1 MISSAR
7 RHGQKLLKP
16 IRRLFRRDHPIVAV
30 VRLYGVIAPNIGRNR
45 GALNLAALATPIEA
59 AFKTRGVTA
68 VALAINSPGG
78 SPVQS
83 ALLARRIRAL
93 AKEREIPV
101 FAFAEDVAASGGY
114 WLALA
119 GDEIFVDRNS
129 IVGSIGVISAGF
141 GFTGLIEKIG
151 VERRLYTAGDSKS
164 LLDPFSPEKHEDVE
178 QLKRIQ
184 ENIHESFK
192 AMVRER
198 RADKIDSEQEPNLFN
213 GEIWTGQD
221 AVSLG
226 LVDGLGDLR
235 EVMRE
240 KYGDRTR
247 FKLFAPRGGWLQRRF
262 GVTAPST
269 LAADFAD
276 RIVQA
281 VIDRAHWSR
290 FGL

>member
-1 MISSAR
+1 MISFVRQRLQDGVISV
-7 RHGQKLLKP
+7 
-16 IRRLFRRDHPIVAV
+16 RRLLGRDHPIVAV
-30 VRLYGVIAPNIGRNR
+30 IRLYGVIAPNIGRNR
-45 GALNLAALATPIEA
+45 GSLNLAALAGPIEA
-59 AFKTRGVTA
+59 AFKIRGVSA

-83 ALLARRIRAL
+83 ALLTRRIRSL
-93 AKEREIPV
+93 AEERGVPV

-151 VERRLYTAGDSKS
+151 VERRLHTAGDSKS
-164 LLDPFSPEKHEDVE
+164 LLDPFSPEQPEDVE
-178 QLKRIQ
+178 QLTRIQ
-184 ENIHESFK
+184 AEMHESFK

-198 RADKIDSEQEPNLFN
+198 RVGKIDNEQESSLFN
-213 GEIWTGQD
+213 GNIWTGQN

-235 EVMRE
+235 QVMRE
-240 KYGDRTR
+240 KYGDKTR
-247 FKLFAPRGGWLQRRF
+247 FKLFAPKEGWLQRRF
-262 GVTAPST
+262 GF
-269 LAADFAD
+269 AAQSALPAEFAD
-276 RIVQA
+276 GMVQA
-281 VIDRAHWSR
+281 LIERAHWSR
-290 FGL
+290 FGH

>member
-1 MISSAR
+1 MISSVRKHGRKILKSVR
-7 RHGQKLLKP
+7 RVLG
-16 IRRLFRRDHPIVAV
+16 RDRPVVAV
-30 VRLYGVIAPNIGRNR
+30 VRLYGVIAPNTGRSR

-59 AFKTRGVTA
+59 AFKTRGVRA

-93 AKEREIPV
+93 AEEREIPV

-119 GDEIFVDRNS
+119 GDEIFVDCNS
-129 IVGSIGVISAGF
+129 IIGSIGVISAGF

-151 VERRLYTAGDSKS
+151 VERRLHTAGDSKS
-164 LLDPFSPEKHEDVE
+164 LLDPFSPEKHEDIE

-184 ENIHESFK
+184 ADIHESFK
-192 AMVRER
+192 AIVRER
-198 RADKIDSEQEPNLFN
+198 RADRIDSAQEATLFN

-235 EVMRE
+235 QVMRE

-262 GVTAPST
+262 GLAAQST
-269 LAADFAD
+269 LPVDFAD

-281 VIDRAHWSR
+281 LIDRAHWSR